1 VISSDAPDE
10 PFRVLLAS
18 GTPETTEAVN
28 RGLQECPS
36 CDVAIAETE
45 DDARQL
51 CREAKP
57 EVLLI
62 DLLVHGSEGIALG
75 IELGKQAP
83 SAEMV
88 FLIEDRN
95 DPELRVARDMGI
107 TRFVEIRNVAQWL
120 AMALEPLARLAR
132 AQRDL
137 QEARREVAGLDIWKT
152 DKPFADR
159 DETTRILPLAVA
171 ERRYREAYLR
181 GVMAKADGRRNAA
194 RIAGVPYTTFCLMLR
209 KLGISPSS
217 REP

>member
-1 VISSDAPDE
+1 VIRGIEGCHDSD
-10 PFRVLLAS
+10 L
-18 GTPETTEAVN
+18 
-28 RGLQECPS
+28 
-36 CDVAIAETE
+36 AIADTE
-45 DDARQL
+45 EDALRL
-51 CREAKP
+51 CRERRP
-57 EVLLI
+57 EVLLV

-75 IELGKQAP
+75 IALGKQAP

-88 FLIEDRN
+88 FLIDNRN

-107 TRFVEIRNVAQWL
+107 TRFVEIRNVESWL

-132 AQRDL
+132 AQREL
-137 QEARREVAGLDIWKT
+137 QEARREVSGLDIWKT
-152 DKPFADR
+152 DKGGAER
-159 DETTRILPLAVA
+159 DDTTRILPLAVA

-209 KLGISPSS
+209 KLGISPAS